1 MTAAPSSGV
10 FRKARADAPDG
21 FFAREAAGL
30 DWLRVPRGPRVAGVL
45 DVGPEHVDLER
56 LSPVAPTAAAART
69 FGAALAVLH
78 DAGADAFGAG
88 PGPAWGWSGTA
99 EGWFGPL
106 DDPLPMPG
114 GAWRSWPDFYAE
126 ARLLPLLDQG
136 RARGVLGDEDARLV
150 DAVCARLPHLA
161 GPSTDDEPAR
171 LHGDLWS
178 GNVRWVDGGRA
189 ADSDQSPPPGAVE
202 AVLIDPAA
210 HGGHRETD
218 LAMLALFGA
227 PHLTEVLAGYQA
239 VHPLARDWQHR
250 VRLHQLY
257 PLAVHA
263 VLFGGSYV
271 PETRSLL
278 AELAA

>member
-1 MTAAPSSGV
+1 V

-30 DWLRVPRGPRVAGVL
+30 DWLRVPGGPRVVGVS
-45 DVGPEHVDLER
+45 DVGPGHLDLER
-56 LSPVAPTAAAART
+56 LSPAAPTVAAARA
-69 FGAALAVLH
+69 FGGTLAVLH
-78 DAGADAFGAG
+78 DSGAGAFGAG
-88 PGPAWGWSGTA
+88 PGPAWGWPGTA
-99 EGWFGPL
+99 GGWFGPL

-114 GAWRSWPDFYAE
+114 GAWHSWPEFYAE

-136 RARGVLGDEDARLV
+136 RARGVLGDADARLV
-150 DAVCARLPHLA
+150 DAVCSALPRLA
-161 GPSTDDEPAR
+161 GPTADDEPAR

-178 GNVRWVDGGRA
+178 GNVLWVDGGRA
-189 ADSDQSPPPGAVE
+189 AGPGQSPPPGAVE

-227 PHLTEVLAGYQA
+227 PHLTEILAGYQE
-239 VHPLARDWQHR
+239 VHPLARGWQHR